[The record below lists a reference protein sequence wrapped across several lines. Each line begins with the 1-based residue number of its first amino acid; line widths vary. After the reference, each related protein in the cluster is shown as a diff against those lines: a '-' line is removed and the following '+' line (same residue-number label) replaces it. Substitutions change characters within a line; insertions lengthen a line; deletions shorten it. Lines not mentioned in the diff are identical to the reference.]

1 MTVSEAVEREQLRRS
16 TRARFHELTV
26 AAVEPLCDDAVA
38 VTFDVPEDLRDAYDF
53 AAGQSLTLR
62 RYLDGAEHR
71 RTYSICAPVG
81 AKPRVGVREIP
92 DGLFSHWLVNEVRP
106 GDTVEVQT
114 PTGSFRA
121 DPADLS
127 AYSHDRQG
135 PYLADLDPGS
145 LRQLYAG

>member
-1 MTVSEAVEREQLRRS
+1 MDR
-16 TRARFHELTV
+16 RARFHELTV

-62 RYLDGAEHR
+62 RYVDGAEHR

-92 DGLFSHWLVNEVRP
+92 DGMFSHWLVHEVRP

-114 PTGSFRA
+114 PTGSF
-121 DPADLS
+121 
-127 AYSHDRQG
+127 G
-135 PYLADLDPGS
+135 PTRPRVGGTCASRPGPGS
-145 LRQLYAG
+145 RRCCRSRPACSPTRSRG